1 MNIHNNFSVCLAT
14 LISTTVSVKIVE
26 SELHQVCHTHTSFF
40 SYQEE
45 QRAAIER
52 KLEEKGRAEKEEL
65 RRERLE
71 LFNQR
76 KERQAQIRRLTI
88 KMARVK
94 EVRRLGWINGT
105 ASS

>member
-1 MNIHNNFSVCLAT
+1 MLPITHFNIILSV
-14 LISTTVSVKIVE
+14 
-26 SELHQVCHTHTSFF
+26 F

-94 EVRRLGWINGT
+94 EVRRLDWVNTTIVSQISWDGNYMLHN
-105 ASS
+105 